1 LPLGDLEVRI
11 LSPGMKNTGMSRKLD
26 DLGRIVIP
34 AEIRKSLSLK
44 VGGVLDIS
52 VEDDRIILTSR
63 QDSCVFCS
71 SRNDLTQFK
80 DQMVCSSCA
89 SDLSGVGGRQPAWE
103 PFSSG

>member
-1 LPLGDLEVRI
+1 
-11 LSPGMKNTGMSRKLD
+11 MKNTGMSRKLD

-34 AEIRKSLSLK
+34 AEIRKSLALK

-71 SRNDLTQFK
+71 SRTDLSEFK
-80 DQMVCSSCA
+80 QQMVCSTCA
-89 SDLSGVGGRQPAWE
+89 SSLSAVGGRQPAWE

>member
-1 LPLGDLEVRI
+1 
-11 LSPGMKNTGMSRKLD
+11 MKNTGMSRKLD

-71 SRNDLTQFK
+71 SPRDLHEFK
-80 DQMVCSSCA
+80 DRMVCSSCA
-89 SDLSGVGGRQPAWE
+89 SALSVTGDSQPVWE